1 MVNSGYISLSIY
13 NINGYQLKT
22 IFNGFL
28 SQGKHIFWGGDD
40 IDGKRVGSGVY
51 FCMVKVGKQYIVK
64 KVNIIKIEIS

>member
-28 SQGKHIFWGGDD
+28 SKGKHIFFWGGDD
-40 IDGKRVGSGVY
+40 IDGKRVGSG
-51 FCMVKVGKQYIVK
+51 YIFAW
-64 KVNIIKIEIS
+64 